1 MKLRKYMKPYLL
13 WMILAP
19 LAMVVEVSM
28 DLAQPTLMSTI
39 VDDGI
44 LAMNDG
50 AVTGNLSVIL
60 WTSLKMVI
68 CALIGVAGGMG
79 CTYFSSKASQNFGAD
94 LRSDLFRK
102 VQSFSFAETD
112 KFSTGSLVTRLTND
126 VTQLQNLL
134 MMALRMFIRTPL
146 LCFGG
151 IFMALSINLKF
162 GLILLVSLPV
172 MLLLIGVIMKIATP
186 FFNKMQTGI
195 DTLNAVFQENLAGV
209 RVVKAFTREKHE
221 KQRFDKANDSL
232 TSIMLKAM
240 RLMSVVSPLMILFMN
255 GTVIAVIFIGGK
267 EVDAASLEV
276 GQVMSVVTYMTQALM
291 SLMMMSMMFMM
302 VSRAQV
308 SAKRVREVLN
318 TESSIDRNETS
329 VLSVT
334 EGAVSFENVSF
345 SYPEAAGDS
354 VLQGINLEI
363 KKGEF
368 VAFLGATGSGKSTL
382 VNLIPRFYDV
392 TAGVVKI
399 DGHDVREYATASL
412 RSEIGMV
419 LQEAVLFSGTIMEN
433 IKWGNPD
440 ASDEEAVKAAKIA
453 QADDFVSS
461 FADGYE
467 TVLGQRGLSLSGG
480 QKQRLSI
487 SRAILKKPKIMIMD
501 DSTSAL
507 DMGTEARLQKALKE
521 NLKDM
526 TLIIIAQ
533 RISSVMSA
541 DRIVVLDQGK
551 IAAAGTH
558 EELLETSDIYRDIYD
573 SQVGLGGVE
582 DVR

>member
-1 MKLRKYMKPYLL
+1 M
-13 WMILAP
+13 
-19 LAMVVEVSM
+19 
-28 DLAQPTLMSTI
+28 
-39 VDDGI
+39 DDGI
-44 LAMNDG
+44 LAMSDG

-334 EGAVSFENVSF
+334 EGTVSFENVSF

-392 TAGVVKI
+392 TVGAVKI

-440 ASDEEAVKAAKIA
+440 ATDEEAVKAAKIA

-521 NLKDM
+521 NLNDM

>member
-44 LAMNDG
+44 LAMSDG

-276 GQVMSVVTYMTQALM
+276 GQVSCYLYDPG
-291 SLMMMSMMFMM
+291 
-302 VSRAQV
+302 
-308 SAKRVREVLN
+308 LN
-318 TESSIDRNETS
+318 
-329 VLSVT
+329 
-334 EGAVSFENVSF
+334 
-345 SYPEAAGDS
+345 
-354 VLQGINLEI
+354 
-363 KKGEF
+363 
-368 VAFLGATGSGKSTL
+368 VADDDVDDVHDG
-382 VNLIPRFYDV
+382 IPR
-392 TAGVVKI
+392 AG
-399 DGHDVREYATASL
+399 
-412 RSEIGMV
+412 
-419 LQEAVLFSGTIMEN
+419 F
-433 IKWGNPD
+433 
-440 ASDEEAVKAAKIA
+440 
-453 QADDFVSS
+453 
-461 FADGYE
+461 
-467 TVLGQRGLSLSGG
+467 G
-480 QKQRLSI
+480 QK
-487 SRAILKKPKIMIMD
+487 
-501 DSTSAL
+501 SA
-507 DMGTEARLQKALKE
+507 GSAEH
-521 NLKDM
+521 
-526 TLIIIAQ
+526 
-533 RISSVMSA
+533 RIFN
-541 DRIVVLDQGK
+541 
-551 IAAAGTH
+551 
-558 EELLETSDIYRDIYD
+558 
-573 SQVGLGGVE
+573 
-582 DVR
+582 

>member
-1 MKLRKYMKPYLL
+1 
-13 WMILAP
+13 
-19 LAMVVEVSM
+19 M

-44 LAMNDG
+44 LAMSDG

-334 EGAVSFENVSF
+334 EGTVSFENVSF

-392 TAGVVKI
+392 TAGAVKI

-440 ASDEEAVKAAKIA
+440 ATDEEAVKAAKIA

-521 NLKDM
+521 NLNDM

>member
-28 DLAQPTLMSTI
+28 YLAQPTLMSTI

-44 LAMNDG
+44 LAMSDG

-334 EGAVSFENVSF
+334 EGTVSFENVSF

-392 TAGVVKI
+392 TAGAVKI

-440 ASDEEAVKAAKIA
+440 ATDEEAVKAAKIA

-521 NLKDM
+521 NLNDM

>member
-19 LAMVVEVSM
+19 LAMIVEVSM

-44 LAMNDG
+44 LATTNG
-50 AVTGNLSVIL
+50 VVTGDLSVIL

-68 CALIGVAGGMG
+68 CALIGVVGGMG

-94 LRSDLFRK
+94 LRSDLFKK
-102 VQSFSFAETD
+102 VQSFSFSETD

-134 MMALRMFIRTPL
+134 MMALRMFIRAPL

-151 IFMALSINLKF
+151 IFMALAINLKF

-172 MLLLIGVIMKIATP
+172 MLILIGVIMKIATP
-186 FFNKMQTGI
+186 FFGKMQTGI
-195 DTLNAVFQENLAGV
+195 DNLNAVFQENLSGV
-209 RVVKAFTREKHE
+209 RVVKAFNRENHE
-221 KQRFDKANDSL
+221 KERFHQANSNL

-240 RLMSVVSPLMILFMN
+240 RLMSVVSPLMMLFMN
-255 GTVIAVIFIGGK
+255 GTIIAVIFIGGK
-267 EVDAASLEV
+267 EVEAASIEV

-308 SAKRVREVLN
+308 SAKRVREVMN
-318 TESSIDRNETS
+318 TQPSINRNETS
-329 VLSVT
+329 DLQVKD
-334 EGAVSFENVSF
+334 GDIAFRNVSF
-345 SYPEAAGDS
+345 SYPEASGDS
-354 VLQGINLEI
+354 VLQDINLEI

-368 VAFLGATGSGKSTL
+368 IAFLGSTGSGKSTL

-392 TAGVVKI
+392 TQGSVAV
-399 DGHDVREYATASL
+399 DGHDVKEYSTENL
-412 RSEIGMV
+412 RSGIGMV

-433 IKWGNPD
+433 IKWGNPE
-440 ASDEEAVKAAKIA
+440 ATDEEAMEAARIA

-461 FADGYE
+461 FPEGYN

-507 DMGTEARLQKALKE
+507 DMGTEARLQTALKK

-541 DRIVVLDQGK
+541 DRIIVLEQGK
-551 IAAAGTH
+551 ISAVGTH
-558 EELLETSDIYRDIYD
+558 EELLQTSEIYKDIYD

-582 DVR
+582 ND

>member
-1 MKLRKYMKPYLL
+1 MV

-19 LAMVVEVSM
+19 LTMMVEVAM
-28 DLAQPTLMSTI
+28 DLAQPSLMSTV

-44 LAMNDG
+44 LATTNG
-50 AVTGNLSVIL
+50 VVTGNLSVIL

-94 LRSDLFRK
+94 LRSDLFKK
-102 VQSFSFAETD
+102 VQTFSFAETD

-126 VTQLQNLL
+126 VTQLQNLV

-151 IFMALSINLKF
+151 IFMALSINPKF
-162 GLILLVSLPV
+162 GLILLVSMPI
-172 MLLLIGVIMKIATP
+172 MLLLVGLIMKFATP
-186 FFNKMQTGI
+186 FFGKMQTGV
-195 DTLNAVFQENLAGV
+195 DNLNAVFQENLAGV
-209 RVVKAFTREKHE
+209 RVVKAFTKEEHE
-221 KQRFDKANDSL
+221 KQRFNKANDHL

-240 RLMSVVSPLMILFMN
+240 RLMSVIGPVMMLFMN
-255 GTVIAVIFIGGK
+255 ATVVTVIFIGGK
-267 EVDAASLEV
+267 EVEASSIEV

-302 VSRAQV
+302 ISRAQV
-308 SAKRVREVLN
+308 SAKRVREVMD
-318 TESSIDRNETS
+318 TETS
-329 VLSVT
+329 IPTNQEKTLTVENGT
-334 EGAVSFENVSF
+334 ITFRNVSF
-345 SYPEAAGDS
+345 SYPDASGDS
-354 VLQGINLEI
+354 VLQDIDLEI

-368 VAFLGATGSGKSTL
+368 VAFLGSTGSGKSTL
-382 VNLIPRFYDV
+382 VNLIPRFYDATKGEV
-392 TAGVVKI
+392 LI
-399 DGHDVREYATASL
+399 DGKNVKDYSTENL

-419 LQEAVLFSGTIMEN
+419 LQESVLFSGTIMEN
-433 IKWGNPD
+433 IKWGNPQ
-440 ASDEEAVKAAKIA
+440 ATDEEAIAAAKIA

-461 FADGYE
+461 FTDGYQ

-507 DMGTEARLQKALKE
+507 DMGTEARLQTALKK
-521 NLKDM
+521 NLNGM

-541 DRIVVLDQGK
+541 DRIVVLEQGK
-551 IAAAGTH
+551 ISAVGTH
-558 EELLETSDIYRDIYD
+558 EELLQTSEIYKDIYD

-582 DVR
+582 NA

>member
-1 MKLRKYMKPYLL
+1 MV

-19 LAMVVEVSM
+19 LTMMVEVAM
-28 DLAQPTLMSTI
+28 DLAQPSLMSTV

-44 LAMNDG
+44 LATTNG
-50 AVTGNLSVIL
+50 VVTGNLSVIL

-94 LRSDLFRK
+94 LRSDLFKK
-102 VQSFSFAETD
+102 VQTFSFAETD

-126 VTQLQNLL
+126 VTQLQNLV

-151 IFMALSINLKF
+151 IFMALSINPKF
-162 GLILLVSLPV
+162 GLILLVSMPI
-172 MLLLIGVIMKIATP
+172 MLLLVGLIMKFATP
-186 FFNKMQTGI
+186 FFGKMQTGV
-195 DTLNAVFQENLAGV
+195 DNLNAVFQENLAGV
-209 RVVKAFTREKHE
+209 RVVKAFTKEEHE
-221 KQRFDKANDSL
+221 KQRFNKANDHL

-240 RLMSVVSPLMILFMN
+240 RLMSVIGPVMMLFMN
-255 GTVIAVIFIGGK
+255 ATVVTVIFIGGK
-267 EVDAASLEV
+267 EVEASSIEV

-302 VSRAQV
+302 ISRAQV
-308 SAKRVREVLN
+308 SAKRVREVMD
-318 TESSIDRNETS
+318 TETS
-329 VLSVT
+329 IPANQEKTLTVENGT
-334 EGAVSFENVSF
+334 ITFRNVSF
-345 SYPEAAGDS
+345 SYPDASGDS
-354 VLQGINLEI
+354 VLQDIDLEI

-368 VAFLGATGSGKSTL
+368 VAFLGSTGSGKSTL
-382 VNLIPRFYDV
+382 VNLIPRFYDATKGEV
-392 TAGVVKI
+392 LI
-399 DGHDVREYATASL
+399 DGKNVKDYSTENL

-433 IKWGNPD
+433 IKWGNPQ
-440 ASDEEAVKAAKIA
+440 ATDEEAIAAAKIA

-461 FADGYE
+461 FTDGYQ

-507 DMGTEARLQKALKE
+507 DMGTEARLQTALKK
-521 NLKDM
+521 NLNGM

-541 DRIVVLDQGK
+541 DRIVVLEQGK
-551 IAAAGTH
+551 ISAVGTH
-558 EELLETSDIYRDIYD
+558 EELLQTSEIYKDIYD

-582 DVR
+582 NA

>member
-44 LAMNDG
+44 LAMSDG

-334 EGAVSFENVSF
+334 EGTVSFENVSF

-392 TAGVVKI
+392 TAGAVKI

-440 ASDEEAVKAAKIA
+440 ATDEEAVKAAKIA

-521 NLKDM
+521 NLNDM